1 MNATI
6 YYERGQ
12 VVKILPEP
20 HKPYYEAREIINAA
34 TRIVSDGVLYDLTDR
49 DSIYSIEI
57 PEYTYSHD
65 NPNAQN
71 LGVTGY
77 LEYVLRMHSGL
88 LWNAGDYRLSMVCL
102 GKACQLMLYS
112 TIGWQRK
119 DYYRIVDDYI
129 RLGRFKKAEEWKKW
143 IEENTTAP
151 TDYSILAFNRTLENC
166 KFLGTDL
173 VQVGDSESCCDV
185 CAKYRKRIFSLSGK
199 DRKFPKFPDDFHFEC
214 GLSVS
219 PFIYKV
225 MSPSFKCLSC
235 VMYSRRPFKD
245 DRSKQEKE
253 NYKKRMEIIE
263 REKYSMPEPNLAHI
277 IYYRFKPL
285 FPDIFPKTVGAFS
298 RMRNANSANYKKII
312 SAVENAGYKIPSS
325 IEEVAAWDAENNN

>member
-1 MNATI
+1 MNATV

-65 NPNAQN
+65 NLNAQN

-88 LWNAGDYRLSMVCL
+88 LWDEGYYRLSVACL

-112 TIGWQRK
+112 TINWQRK

-129 RLGRFKKAEEWKKW
+129 KLGCFKKAEEWKNW
-143 IEENTTAP
+143 IEKNTTSP
-151 TDYSILAFNRTLENC
+151 DDYSKLAFDRTLESC
-166 KFLGTDL
+166 KFLNTDL
-173 VQVGDSESCCDV
+173 VEVGESPSCCDV
-185 CAKYRKRIFSLSGK
+185 CAKYRKRIYSLSGENW
-199 DRKFPKFPDDFHFEC
+199 KFPKFPDDFHFGC
-214 GLSVS
+214 ALGVS
-219 PFIYKV
+219 PFVYKV
-225 MSPSFKCLSC
+225 MEPSFECKNYVL
-235 VMYSRRPFKD
+235 YSRRPFKD
-245 DRSKQEKE
+245 DRTKQEKE
-253 NYKKRMEIIE
+253 SYKKRMELIE
-263 REKYSMPEPNLAHI
+263 REKYSVQEPNLTHI
-277 IYYRFKPL
+277 IYYWFKPL
-285 FPDIFPKTVGAFS
+285 FPDIFPKSVGAFS
-298 RMRNANSANYKKII
+298 RMRNANTANYKKII
-312 SAVENAGYKIPSS
+312 SAVENAGYRIPLS
-325 IEEVAAWDAENNN
+325 IEEVAAWDDENNN